1 MTDVQ
6 RSLEGSDTRALVLNI
21 GAALAL
27 VLIVNAG
34 VFAFAGDAQTSTQ
47 GGPLIGAIPG
57 WVVGVVWTV
66 LFIALAATKWRV
78 QRQLPAPAAQRAATW
93 VIILLVFCAV
103 YPLYTGGLRWPLVG
117 LLGNVATAAMAA
129 FVALASVRVEPL
141 AALGPLAVV
150 AWVSFASVAIVDQAR
165 WLW

>member
-1 MTDVQ
+1 VAEVQ
-6 RSLEGSDTRALVLNI
+6 RSLEGSDTRVLVVNI

-34 VFAFAGDAQTSTQ
+34 VFAFADDTRTSTQ

-57 WVVGVVWTV
+57 WVIGAVWTV
-66 LFIALAATKWRV
+66 LFVALAATKWRV
-78 QRQLPAPAAQRAATW
+78 QNYLPEPLARRAATW
-93 VIILLVFCAV
+93 VIVLLIACAA
-103 YPLYTGGLRWPLVG
+103 YPLYTGGLRWPLIG
-117 LLGNVATAAMAA
+117 LFGNVATAAMAA
-129 FVALASVRVEPL
+129 FVALASFRVDSL